1 MTPTPKIDPRSVAFD
16 FDGVVADTMRLF
28 LKVAREVHQIDHLK
42 YDDFTCYNL
51 QDCIDIDAKTLDD
64 IIDRLQ
70 EGRYSDPLEPI
81 AGAPDVLK
89 RLGEQHGPLVF
100 ITARP
105 HAVPVDS
112 WLKETLE
119 LDAKALDIIPT
130 GSFEA
135 KADILT
141 RRGIS
146 FFVEDRLETCFQ
158 LQTVGVVP
166 ILFKQPWNRQQH
178 PFTEVGSW
186 RELEAILDM

>member
-112 WLKETLE
+112 WLN
-119 LDAKALDIIPT
+119 
-130 GSFEA
+130 FEA